1 VASIAKTILLID
13 DSEIFRKGLSQIL
26 EEDGYVALQATD
38 GMQGVE
44 AAVQFK
50 PDLII
55 TDIEMPVMN
64 GVEAIKR
71 IRLQLG
77 LSIPIIALSS
87 HPAEELKAHA
97 IEAGCTEYL
106 CKPFDL
112 DHFRDLLA
120 ELLHQQ
126 A

>member
-26 EEDGYVALQATD
+26 EEDGYVVLQATD

>member
-1 VASIAKTILLID
+1 VASITKTILLID
-13 DSEIFRKGLSQIL
+13 DSEIFRKGLSRIL
-26 EEDGYVALQATD
+26 EEDGYVVLQAID

-44 AAVQFK
+44 AAAQFK

-64 GVEAIKR
+64 GVEATRR
-71 IRLQLG
+71 IRRQLE

-87 HPAEELKAHA
+87 HPAEEMKAHA
-97 IEAGCTEYL
+97 MEVGCTEYL

-112 DHFRDLLA
+112 DQFRDLLA
-120 ELLHQQ
+120 ELLRQQ

>member
-13 DSEIFRKGLSQIL
+13 DSEIFRKGLSRIL
-26 EEDGYVALQATD
+26 EEDGYVVLLAID
-38 GMQGVE
+38 GMRGVE
-44 AAVQFK
+44 AAAQFK

-64 GVEAIKR
+64 GVEATRR
-71 IRLQLG
+71 IRRQLG

-87 HPAEELKAHA
+87 HPAEEMKAHA
-97 IEAGCTEYL
+97 MEAGYTEYL

-112 DHFRDLLA
+112 DQFRDLLA
-120 ELLHQQ
+120 ELLRQQ